1 MTVRMDLLL
10 HFGREGEAFSRT
22 AQRLHLVK
30 STIHRLWNQHATPA
44 DQQRRKAALDRQRAQ
59 RLVELK
65 EREAAKRARRE
76 EERARA
82 RQAANPQALP
92 APQVEP
98 MFCDDPRAAL
108 PDLGRLPARPATVLR
123 RGSSVW

>member
-44 DQQRRKAALDRQRAQ
+44 DQQRRKAALNRQRAQ
-59 RLVELK
+59 REVELK

-82 RQAANPQALP
+82 RQAANPQP
-92 APQVEP
+92 APEVEP

-108 PDLGRLPARPATVLR
+108 PDLGRSPARPATVLP
-123 RGSSVW
+123 RGSSMWL

>member
-10 HFGREGEAFSRT
+10 HFGREGESFSRT

-30 STIHRLWNQHATPA
+30 STIHRLWNQHATLA
-44 DQQRRKAALDRQRAQ
+44 DHQRRNVALARQRAQ
-59 RLVELK
+59 RMVEWK

-82 RQAANPQALP
+82 LQAANPQPQP
-92 APQVEP
+92 APEVEP

-108 PDLGRLPARPATVLR
+108 PDLGRLPARPATLVPR
-123 RGSSVW
+123 RWG